1 LSCRGFSVLDGEN
14 FRVAVHDRVVTL
26 RGTVNASWKMHIVE
40 NALSNL
46 KGIERI
52 DNLLAQA

>member
-1 LSCRGFSVLDGEN
+1 
-14 FRVAVHDRVVTL
+14 
-26 RGTVNASWKMHIVE
+26 MHIVE

-52 DNLLAQA
+52 DNLLAQAKTDGRQSSISRIRALIPELLP